1 DKVLRKGNV
10 DGEKVS
16 SLVVVEDNEDLEFLE
31 GDVIKSTI
39 NGISLINFSDHIQY
53 ILVKDME
60 LTVMVKFYHTAQL
73 DFDEVLSWGPWIVY
87 GQYLTV
93 KPWTI
98 DFNPLQPY
106 PSVVLVWGEKEPT
119 AVSSI
124 PNTDKSN
131 EGIFSPWMQVQ
142 RKSRHNLRD
151 NQNQNTNI
159 VWKVKPGSRLLA
171 LMGLNENEGEGGEI
185 TMVGSNGVKGSLGF
199 VLGDNQGNMKGV
211 KGESSRPIT
220 REDASVSDFE
230 PGVNAPNGA
239 LLD

>member
-1 DKVLRKGNV
+1 MSEEGSVLHLPIEDRNTKKVHFKYNGGDVVCESDMVMDRDPPVGVSWRDKVLTKGNV

-16 SLVVVEDNEDLEFLE
+16 NLVVVEDNEDLEFLE

-73 DFDEVLSWGPWIVY
+73 DFDKVLSWGPWIVY

-106 PSVVLVWGEKEPT
+106 LSVVLVW
-119 AVSSI
+119 
-124 PNTDKSN
+124 
-131 EGIFSPWMQVQ
+131 
-142 RKSRHNLRD
+142 
-151 NQNQNTNI
+151 
-159 VWKVKPGSRLLA
+159 
-171 LMGLNENEGEGGEI
+171 
-185 TMVGSNGVKGSLGF
+185 
-199 VLGDNQGNMKGV
+199 
-211 KGESSRPIT
+211 
-220 REDASVSDFE
+220 
-230 PGVNAPNGA
+230 
-239 LLD
+239 